1 MRLMTRDAVNLVEV
15 SPLQSINIV
24 LKHVDFILKN
34 FS

>member
-15 SPLQSINIV
+15 SPLQSINTV